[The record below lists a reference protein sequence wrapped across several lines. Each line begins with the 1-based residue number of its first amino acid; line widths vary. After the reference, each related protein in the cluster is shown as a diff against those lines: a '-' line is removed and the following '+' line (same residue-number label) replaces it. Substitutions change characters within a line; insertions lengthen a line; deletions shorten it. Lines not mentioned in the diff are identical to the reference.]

1 MAKFVTSAEFDARA
15 ASAYI
20 FDTFV
25 TNFSHEISQ
34 TNTEGYD
41 GVVYEDYFAVIGE
54 SEGSPAELSVAGELD
69 LSGQPEGTVRYLS
82 VAQSGHN
89 IFYINDGETDLGSL
103 VPLFFAPVTP
113 GTVHPALLLALAGDD
128 DITLSGG
135 TDYFDAGTGF
145 DKVNYDGAREDFTVT
160 VGEGGQLGVQSE
172 TVAEDTDTLFN
183 VEKLA
188 FSDGSLV
195 FDSSA
200 NADFAYRVYA
210 AAYGRTPDEAG
221 FLFWTDQL
229 DQRGDGPPDA
239 DDKAFIASFFLT
251 ADEFNDVYGEN
262 PTNEEYINGLYQN
275 VLHREA
281 DQAGYD
287 FWLGVIN
294 EGQGRDDLLIWF
306 TDSDENVANTAP
318 DTDNGFWVG

>member
-1 MAKFVTSAEFDARA
+1 MAKFVANTSFDAREESSKFYDVFVVNNIA
-15 ASAYI
+15 TSFGVNGTGFDGITYPQYVLVDGDSDQGAYQLALGGEFTLSANP
-20 FDTFV
+20 T
-25 TNFSHEISQ
+25 
-34 TNTEGYD
+34 
-41 GVVYEDYFAVIGE
+41 
-54 SEGSPAELSVAGELD
+54 
-69 LSGQPEGTVRYLS
+69 GTVQYLS
-82 VAQSGHN
+82 VAQGEDLQ
-89 IFYINDGETDLGSL
+89 FYFSELDADIQDFQDSILSPIE
-103 VPLFFAPVTP
+103 P
-113 GTVHPALLLALAGDD
+113 GIVHPALLQALGGDD
-128 DITLSGG
+128 QISLSAG
-135 TDYFDAGTGF
+135 TDYFDASTGF
-145 DKVNYDGAREDFTVT
+145 DQVTYLGTRGDYAVT
-160 VGEGGQLGVQSE
+160 VGEGGRVEVQSSFL
-172 TVAEDTDTLFN
+172 AEDHDTLDN
-183 VEKLA
+183 IEKVT